1 MTWVVPLSLGG
12 LAIAVMLLFS
22 MLGARRERRAQQ
34 APVAQGPRILVHD
47 INDDRCTGCD
57 ACVAVCPTN
66 VLDLVGNK
74 SRVLRF
80 HDCIQCE
87 ACMWACPTEALVMF
101 PEGTEPQPLKV
112 PELDDAY
119 QTGVPG
125 QYLIGEVAGKPL
137 VKNAANL
144 GRAVVEHML
153 RTGLRA
159 GSLGGSGVD
168 VVIVG
173 SGPGGLSAALTCIQ
187 RGLRYVLLEKEQQI
201 ASTITRYP
209 KGKLVM
215 AEPYDTRNLSLL
227 PVFDSSKEQLVAIWR
242 ELIERTGVTINQGE
256 AVESVTRLGDGTFD
270 VRTTVAQYRAQ
281 RVILATGTRGKPRTL
296 QVPGENL
303 PKVSNLLDD
312 PDDWRGKDV
321 LVVGGGD
328 SAVEAAVALADAG
341 ARVIISYRGK
351 SFNRA
356 APKNKQTIESY
367 AAQQRLKTKYGSQVV
382 AFEAEALILQLEDGS
397 QKRYPNH
404 AAFVLI
410 GADPPVT
417 WLEKLGVR
425 FVLRPHQY
433 SLGKSDDFVRR
444 LLGPSAVDCPEDA
457 AGAALAVT
465 GRAQAPSVSSV
476 ERLPSEVER
485 ALAAVALPDPASG
498 PKKWLRAATG
508 LFGTN
513 PGKKVEQ
520 PIPLSEFAKRQR
532 TGVGRQR
539 DALSAGERT
548 RVLRMLRDEGG
559 RLADEESRVS
569 FVDFSAIRNAP
580 PTRDDTPPPRPAL
593 SGGPVARPS
602 PIGSRPDGGPTR
614 DARRTAPVTA
624 PPPMTLPSGN
634 PGDIV
639 AKPAV
644 IVGLAKATAAGP
656 RNRSNRADE
665 IELGPGVRMKPGKA
679 QRAAAAAAAPD
690 LEGPTRRAP
699 PTRPPPTTQF
709 IEEPTRQVDPPGRAL
724 RRAADRRAEFDRDEA
739 TRASEID
746 PRLLMR
752 SAGRG
757 HDSSDDATR
766 MSHIDPRMMMQQE
779 DPTRIATI
787 DPRALAARAEVTR
800 ASTLDP
806 LMLFEDE
813 ATRHDPDGLFSGAGN
828 SDSATGSIDLGPRE
842 QSRRFARLPEE
853 DSTRMS
859 DLDALVSAERDRARG
874 RAPAAPPARSSVHD
888 DATRTVDI
896 GRQASMSDVD
906 WDLD

>member
-12 LAIAVMLLFS
+12 LAIAVMALFT
-22 MLGARRERRAQQ
+22 MLGARKAQRAQAT
-34 APVAQGPRILVHD
+34 APAAGPRILIHD

-66 VLDLVGNK
+66 VLDLVNNK

-101 PEGTEPQPLKV
+101 PEGGEPQPLKV
-112 PELDDAY
+112 PELDDSY

-144 GRAVVEHML
+144 GRGVIEHML
-153 RTGLRA
+153 RTGLRPR
-159 GSLGGSGVD
+159 GLPGGVD
-168 VVIVG
+168 VAIVG
-173 SGPGGLSAALTCIQ
+173 SGPGGLSAALACIQ
-187 RGLRYVLLEKEQQI
+187 RGLSYVLLEKEQEI

-242 ELIERTGVTINQGE
+242 ELIERAGVTINQGE
-256 AVESVTRLGDGTFD
+256 AVESVQRLGDGTFD

-303 PKVSNLLDD
+303 PKVASLLED

-341 ARVIISYRGK
+341 ARVMISYRGK

-356 APKNKQTIESY
+356 APKNRQTIEGY
-367 AAQQRLKTKYGSQVV
+367 AAQQRLKAKYGSQVV
-382 AFEAEALILQLEDGS
+382 AFEPEAVILQLEDGS
-397 QKRYPNH
+397 QKRYANH
-404 AAFVLI
+404 GAFVLI

-433 SLGKSDDFVRR
+433 SLGKSDDFLRR
-444 LLGPSAVDCPEDA
+444 LLGDVADCPEDA
-457 AGAALAVT
+457 AQAAQAVT
-465 GRAQAPSVSSV
+465 GRAQAPSAPAGD
-476 ERLPSEVER
+476 RLPSEVER
-485 ALAAVALPDPASG
+485 ALAAVSLPDAASG

-508 LFGTN
+508 LFAT
-513 PGKKVEQ
+513 GKKVEQ

-532 TGVGRQR
+532 TGAAPAGRR
-539 DALSAGERT
+539 DQLSAGERT

-569 FVDFSAIRNAP
+569 YVDFAAIRSAP
-580 PTRDDTPPPRPAL
+580 PSRDDTPPP
-593 SGGPVARPS
+593 VARP
-602 PIGSRPDGGPTR
+602 R
-614 DARRTAPVTA
+614 AKAPNAA
-624 PPPMTLPSGN
+624 PPVD
-634 PGDIV
+634 DIV

-656 RNRSNRADE
+656 RNRSGKADE

-679 QRAAAAAAAPD
+679 QRAAAPGARSSPQDAAEP
-690 LEGPTRRAP
+690 PTRRAP
-699 PTRPPPTTQF
+699 PTRPPPVQF
-709 IEEPTRQVDPPGRAL
+709 TEEPTRQVDVAPRAL
-724 RRAADRRAEFDRDEA
+724 RRSAERRAEFDREEPTRAADVDPRLLAASGEDATRMAHIDPRAMMQHEDATRLAQLDARALMAAGDA
-739 TRASEID
+739 TRASNID
-746 PRLLMR
+746 PL
-752 SAGRG
+752 
-757 HDSSDDATR
+757 
-766 MSHIDPRMMMQQE
+766 
-779 DPTRIATI
+779 
-787 DPRALAARAEVTR
+787 ALF
-800 ASTLDP
+800 D
-806 LMLFEDE
+806 DE
-813 ATRHDPDGLFSGAGN
+813 ATRHDAGHDPDGLYSG
-828 SDSATGSIDLGPRE
+828 DSATGSIDLGPRD
-842 QSRRFARLPEE
+842 QSLRYARLPEE
-853 DSTRMS
+853 DATRMS
-859 DLDALVSAERDRARG
+859 DVDALVAKERERARAG
-874 RAPAAPPARSSVHD
+874 RPAPSRPPPPSRSSVHD
-888 DATRTVDI
+888 EATRAVDI
-896 GRQASMSDVD
+896 GRTASISDVD

>member
-1 MTWVVPLSLGG
+1 MTWVVPLGLGG
-12 LAIAVMLLFS
+12 LAIAVMALFT
-22 MLGARRERRAQQ
+22 MLGARKARLAQ
-34 APVAQGPRILVHD
+34 AVPNAAAPRILIHD

-66 VLDLVGNK
+66 VLDLVANK

-101 PEGTEPQPLKV
+101 PEGSEPQALKV
-112 PELDDAY
+112 PELDDSY

-144 GRAVVEHML
+144 GRGVIEHML
-153 RTGLRA
+153 RTGLRGGA
-159 GSLGGSGVD
+159 LGTIGVD

-173 SGPGGLSAALTCIQ
+173 SGPGGLSAALTCLQ
-187 RGLRYVLLEKEQQI
+187 RGLSYVLLEKEQEI

-242 ELIERTGVTINQGE
+242 ELIERTGVRINQGE
-256 AVESVTRLGDGTFD
+256 AVEAVQRLGDGTFD
-270 VRTTVAQYRAQ
+270 VRTTVAGYRAQ

-303 PKVSNLLDD
+303 PKVANLLED

-356 APKNKQTIESY
+356 APKNKQTIEGY
-367 AAQQRLKTKYGSQVV
+367 AGQQRLKTKYGSQVV
-382 AFEAEALILQLEDGS
+382 AFEPDAVILQLDDGS

-404 AAFVLI
+404 GAFVLI

-433 SLGKSDDFVRR
+433 SLGKTDDFLRR
-444 LLGPSAVDCPEDA
+444 LAGDLQDCPEDA
-457 AGAALAVT
+457 ARAAEVIT
-465 GRAQAPSVSSV
+465 GRPQAPSTHGGD
-476 ERLPSEVER
+476 RLPSEVER
-485 ALAAVALPDPASG
+485 ALAAVSLPDAASG

-508 LFGTN
+508 LFGTS

-532 TGVGRQR
+532 TGASGRR

-569 FVDFSAIRNAP
+569 FVDLAALRSAP
-580 PTRDDTPPPRPAL
+580 PAREPTPIPRPARAT
-593 SGGPVARPS
+593 GRPA
-602 PIGSRPDGGPTR
+602 PGS
-614 DARRTAPVTA
+614 V
-624 PPPMTLPSGN
+624 PPPN
-634 PGDIV
+634 GDIV

-656 RNRSNRADE
+656 RTRSGRADE

-679 QRAAAAAAAPD
+679 QRAAAALPAEPPPRR
-690 LEGPTRRAP
+690 GPVTRAP
-699 PTRPPPTTQF
+699 PVAQF
-709 IEEPTRQVDPPGRAL
+709 TEEPTRQVDAPGRAL
-724 RRAADRRAEFDRDEA
+724 RRAADRRAEFDREDP
-739 TRASEID
+739 TRAASVD
-746 PRLLMR
+746 PRLLAQA
-752 SAGRG
+752 SE
-757 HDSSDDATR
+757 DATR
-766 MSHIDPRMMMQQE
+766 MSHIDPRALMQQE
-779 DPTRIATI
+779 DATRLSQL
-787 DPRALAARAEVTR
+787 DPRALMASGDATR
-800 ASTLDP
+800 MSRLDP
-806 LMLFEDE
+806 LALFEE
-813 ATRHDPDGLFSGAGN
+813 ESTRHDGDGTYSG
-828 SDSATGSIDLGPRE
+828 DSATGSIDLGPRD
-842 QSRRFARLPEE
+842 QSRRFPRLPEE
-853 DSTRMS
+853 DATRMS
-859 DLDALVSAERDRARG
+859 DLDALVATERERARG
-874 RAPAAPPARSSVHD
+874 ARPAPPSRASVHD
-888 DATRTVDI
+888 EATRAIDI
-896 GRQASMSDVD
+896 GRPTSMSDVD

>member
-12 LAIAVMLLFS
+12 LAIAVMALFT
-22 MLGARRERRAQQ
+22 MLGARKARHAQ
-34 APVAQGPRILVHD
+34 ATAAAAGPRILVHD

-66 VLDLVGNK
+66 VLDLVNNK

-101 PEGTEPQPLKV
+101 PEGSEPQPLKV

-119 QTGVPG
+119 QTGVRG

-137 VKNAANL
+137 VKNAANV
-144 GRAVVEHML
+144 GRGVIEHML
-153 RTGLRA
+153 RTGLRPGALA
-159 GSLGGSGVD
+159 GNGVD
-168 VVIVG
+168 VAIVG

-187 RGLRYVLLEKEQQI
+187 RGLSYVVLEKEQQI

-242 ELIERTGVTINQGE
+242 ELIERTGLRINQGE
-256 AVESVTRLGDGTFD
+256 AVESVQQLGDGSFD
-270 VRTTVAQYRAQ
+270 VRTTVAAYRAQ

-303 PKVSNLLDD
+303 PKVANLLED
-312 PDDWRGKDV
+312 PDEWRGKDV

-356 APKNKQTIESY
+356 APKNKQTIEAY
-367 AAQQRLKTKYGSQVV
+367 AAQQRLKAKYGSQVV
-382 AFEAEALILQLEDGS
+382 AFEPEAVILQLDDGS

-404 AAFVLI
+404 GAFVLI

-433 SLGKSDDFVRR
+433 SLGKTDDFLRR
-444 LLGPSAVDCPEDA
+444 LLGELPDCPEDA
-457 AGAALAVT
+457 ARAAQAVT
-465 GRAQAPSVSSV
+465 GRAQAPSAPSAD
-476 ERLPSEVER
+476 RLPSEVER
-485 ALAAVALPDPASG
+485 ALAAVSMPDGGTQTGA
-498 PKKWLRAATG
+498 KKWLRAATG
-508 LFGTN
+508 LFST
-513 PGKKVEQ
+513 GKKVEQ

-532 TGVGRQR
+532 TGASGGGGRR

-569 FVDFSAIRNAP
+569 YVDFSAIRSAP
-580 PTRDDTPPPRPAL
+580 PSRDDTPPPRPA
-593 SGGPVARPS
+593 PRPS
-602 PIGSRPDGGPTR
+602 
-614 DARRTAPVTA
+614 A
-624 PPPMTLPSGN
+624 PPPVAQD
-634 PGDIV
+634 DIV

-656 RNRSNRADE
+656 RTRSGKADE
-665 IELGPGVRMKPGKA
+665 IELGPGVRMKPG
-679 QRAAAAAAAPD
+679 RASRPPPEPIVEPPAP
-690 LEGPTRRAP
+690 EAVGPGAIAPMFLDAKTQLPEVQARGPARARPPERPATPPERPGHGHERPLPGQSRPAGGRSLRRAP
-699 PTRPPPTTQF
+699 AGPPSDFGADIPTRAA
-709 IEEPTRQVDPPGRAL
+709 EVDPRIL
-724 RRAADRRAEFDRDEA
+724 AASAH
-739 TRASEID
+739 D
-746 PRLLMR
+746 PLEDTGSL
-752 SAGRG
+752 
-757 HDSSDDATR
+757 
-766 MSHIDPRMMMQQE
+766 E
-779 DPTRIATI
+779 DPTRLGSGPFAADHDRTSADFDI
-787 DPRALAARAEVTR
+787 RAAMDDARRVR
-800 ASTLDP
+800 
-806 LMLFEDE
+806 
-813 ATRHDPDGLFSGAGN
+813 DPDFDDDGEDVL
-828 SDSATGSIDLGPRE
+828 SATLGHGATGAIDLGPRD
-842 QSRRFARLPEE
+842 QSRRYPR
-853 DSTRMS
+853 
-859 DLDALVSAERDRARG
+859 LDADE
-874 RAPAAPPARSSVHD
+874 P
-888 DATRTVDI
+888 TRTIDT
-896 GRQASMSDVD
+896 RPPRRR
-906 WDLD
+906 